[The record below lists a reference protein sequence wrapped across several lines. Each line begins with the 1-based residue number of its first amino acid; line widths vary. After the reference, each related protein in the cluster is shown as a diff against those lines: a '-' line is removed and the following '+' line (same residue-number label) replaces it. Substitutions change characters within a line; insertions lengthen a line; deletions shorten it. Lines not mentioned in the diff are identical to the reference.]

1 MILTNSIFMKKFKKM
16 ILTYLKSKN
25 TTNKDTIWIEVPKSH
40 INPSARRQ
48 AIRETLNLLEQ
59 TLIVKQ

>member
-1 MILTNSIFMKKFKKM
+1 MKKFKKM